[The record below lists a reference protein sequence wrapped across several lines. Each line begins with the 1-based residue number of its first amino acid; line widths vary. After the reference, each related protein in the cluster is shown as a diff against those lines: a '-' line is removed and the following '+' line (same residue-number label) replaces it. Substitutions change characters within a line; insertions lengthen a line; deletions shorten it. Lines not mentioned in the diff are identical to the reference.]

1 MIINIILSQ
10 EVYGEI
16 FEVDEK
22 MLQHLDIL
30 EDAPNL
36 YLRQTRKCRLVNGG
50 SASEHDCAMDE
61 EDVVDC
67 EVYVMQGFKKSLLD
81 LPFQSHYSS
90 YAAAGKQEAGKQYD
104 LRIDTG
110 VSDYDVTGDI
120 KEQ

>member
-1 MIINIILSQ
+1 MC
-10 EVYGEI
+10 EI

-36 YLRQTRKCRLVNGG
+36 YLRQTRKCRLVKGG

-90 YAAAGKQEAGKQYD
+90 YTEAGKQCD

-120 KEQ
+120 KE